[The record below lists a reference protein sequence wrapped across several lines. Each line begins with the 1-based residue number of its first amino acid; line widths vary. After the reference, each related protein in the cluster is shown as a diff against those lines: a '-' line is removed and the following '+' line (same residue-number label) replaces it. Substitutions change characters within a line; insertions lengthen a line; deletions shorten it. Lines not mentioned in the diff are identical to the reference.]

1 MKNKIY
7 NLLLLFAIVIAC
19 NNKESINMSNNLI
32 NETSPYLLQH
42 AYNPVNWNPWNKKYI
57 DQAKSENK
65 LIVISVGYS
74 SCHWCHVMERESF
87 EDTLVAKIMNEK
99 YISIKVDR
107 EERPDV
113 DNVYMSAV
121 QLMTGSGGW
130 PLNVVTLPDGR
141 PIWGGTYFTKDQW
154 IGALNQISE
163 LYEKDPD
170 RLITYADQL
179 EEGIKSLDLIELNNS
194 QAKFSMNSLENL
206 VNIWSDK
213 FDIDYGGSNVG
224 APKFM
229 MPSNLHFLLK
239 YAYQTENEK
248 ILEHVNNSLIK
259 IAYGGVYDHIGGGFS
274 RYAVDEKWHIPHFEK
289 MLYDNAQLI
298 SLYSDAYK
306 LTKNKLYK
314 DVVYQTIDFANKN
327 FKDSKGGY
335 YSSLDADSKNDTKE
349 LEEGVF
355 YTWNKS
361 DLKKLLK
368 NDFTLFS
375 DYYNINEYGLWEN
388 ENYVLIRK
396 MSDEEVSKKYNITIQ
411 RVNKIITN
419 CNLILF
425 NHREKRSKPRLDDK
439 VLASWNGLMIKGL
452 ADSYKAF
459 NDKRFLK
466 NAVDNGN
473 FIIDNLLKNSG
484 QILHS
489 YKAGESKINGY
500 LEDYASVISGFISLH
515 EITLDKKWLDYS
527 KKMTEYVYDNFYNNS
542 NQMFYFTSI
551 KDDKLIN
558 RTVDFRDN
566 VIPSSNS
573 IMANNLFLLSHYYD
587 NENYF
592 NTASTMLN
600 NVLTEIGSYPSSF
613 SNWLDLMLKMSD
625 SFYEVAITGK
635 KAISLTEEIN
645 TIFQPNK
652 LIIGSEKES
661 NLPLLKNRFIK
672 DETYIYVCVKKAC
685 KLPVKTSE
693 KAIEL
698 IRL

>member
-213 FDIDYGGSNVG
+213 FDIDYGGNVG